1 MEVIPTID
9 YLAVFGTS
17 MLPIWELKGAIP
29 LGLGLGIPFWTTYLL
44 ALFGSCL
51 PVPFIIIFIKKII
64 EWMQKSKVNFLNKF
78 SNWLMGK
85 VHKHQDKIKKYGYWA
100 LFTFVAIP
108 LPMTGVWTGSLLA
121 GVLDLRAKYA
131 IPVVIGGNICA
142 GLLMLALSSIF
153 FPGMVPWAA

>member
-1 MEVIPTID
+1 
-9 YLAVFGTS
+9 
-17 MLPIWELKGAIP
+17 
-29 LGLGLGIPFWTTYLL
+29 
-44 ALFGSCL
+44 
-51 PVPFIIIFIKKII
+51 
-64 EWMQKSKVNFLNKF
+64 
-78 SNWLMGK
+78 
-85 VHKHQDKIKKYGYWA
+85 
-100 LFTFVAIP
+100 TFVAIP